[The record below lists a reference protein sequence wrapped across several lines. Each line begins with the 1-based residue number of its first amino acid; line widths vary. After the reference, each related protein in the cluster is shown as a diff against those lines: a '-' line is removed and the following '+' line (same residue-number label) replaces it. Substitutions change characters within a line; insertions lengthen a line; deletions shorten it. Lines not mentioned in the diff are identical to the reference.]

1 MADTSMSDKT
11 QTQSYTAPN
20 REIYSWAL
28 GGVALNALICTYGQA
43 MNILIVG
50 LGMKAW
56 IVSVTM
62 MLPRIIDAMV
72 DPFMGHLSDNTHTR
86 WGRRKPFLVLGCLLA
101 SVFLFL
107 IWFGNKEWSKTYQLI
122 HLASVGTLF
131 YTSWGLYSMAYTAF
145 GYELTDDY
153 NERSR
158 IASIGG
164 LVTAAVL
171 LLNGGVFWFTLRP
184 MFHNGVGATISE
196 VFSQGLNF
204 GHMGDVLR
212 RSFATVAGAPA
223 DQINGIRWV
232 TGMVIAAS
240 VFVVFLMVKNC
251 RERFV
256 TANKKSHSSIG
267 VALKATL
274 RNRPFVDLMIYKLCQ
289 VFGERVFQGLLFY
302 IALYHVCKGD
312 KSKVGEMLFIGGV
325 LGCVA
330 TFLILPFLK
339 SFSMRL
345 GKRAGLILA
354 SVCALVLLLVQPLIL
369 NPSFPWLLFL
379 PLLILPLLSVVS
391 NTLLNAIVPD
401 ICDLDELEYGE
412 RREGLFTAVVA
423 FMGKLEISLSLGIVG
438 GLLWLAGVNEGST
451 TQEPIVITKLLW
463 LAIAPGVFFTVGA
476 LLASYRFKMNE
487 ADVEEVRKKLQ
498 ARRAAKMASEESEA
512 MGLGEHA

>member
-1 MADTSMSDKT
+1 MSDKP
-11 QTQSYTAPN
+11 QIQSYTAPN

-56 IVSVTM
+56 IVSLTM
-62 MLPRIIDAMV
+62 MLPRIVDAMV

-107 IWFGNKEWSKTYQLI
+107 LWFGNKEWSKMAQI
-122 HLASVGTLF
+122 VHLGSIGILF

-164 LVTAAVL
+164 MVTSAVL

-184 MFHNGVGATISE
+184 LFQQGVGATISDL
-196 VFSQGLNF
+196 FSQGLNF

-212 RSFATVAGAPA
+212 GAFATVEGAA
-223 DQINGIRWV
+223 NDQINGIRWV
-232 TGMVIAAS
+232 TGLVIASS
-240 VFVVFLMVKNC
+240 VFVVFLMVKTC

-256 TANKKSHSSIG
+256 AVNPKKHSSIG
-267 VALKATL
+267 VALKETF

-289 VFGERVFQGLLFY
+289 LFGERVFQGMLFY
-302 IALYHVCKGD
+302 VALYHVCHGD
-312 KSKVGEMLFIGGV
+312 KSEVGKWLFVGGAFGSV
-325 LGCVA
+325 T
-330 TFLILPFLK
+330 TFFVLPFLK
-339 SFSMRL
+339 PLSMKL
-345 GKRAGLILA
+345 GKRAGLIITSML
-354 SVCALVLLLVQPLIL
+354 ALVLLIIQPLIL
-369 NPSFPWLLFL
+369 NPRFPGLLLMPMLLL
-379 PLLILPLLSVVS
+379 PVLSVLS
-391 NTLLNAIVPD
+391 TTLLNAIIPD
-401 ICDLDELEYGE
+401 ICDLDELEHGE
-412 RREGLFTAVVA
+412 RREGLFTAVGA
-423 FMGKLEISLSLGIVG
+423 FMNKLEISLSLGIVG
-438 GLLWLAGVNEGST
+438 GLLWLAGVNESSA
-451 TQEPIVITKLLW
+451 TQEPWVIKNLLW
-463 LAIAPGVFFTVGA
+463 LAIAPGVFFTACA
-476 LLASYRFKMNE
+476 LLASYRFKMTG

-498 ARRAAKMASEESEA
+498 ARRVAKEASENEA
-512 MGLGEHA
+512 AIGLGEHA